1 MKAMLPVQDEMASRV
16 KKETITM
23 IREARGGQGE
33 VARSRAV
40 DTRSIPTKRARAM
53 AATLI
58 DSTIFG
64 NIFSTDA
71 MRRVWSDE
79 NRTAKLPRRS
89 RRALAL
95 VQGRL
100 GIIPQEAADEI
111 VRNCDIGKIDMEKL
125 RAATERI
132 GYPVL
137 GVVSQ
142 LNALC
147 RDKLGEYCHWGAT
160 TQDIT
165 DTAHRAADPRRPR
178 ARRGRSRR
186 DLRRRSRNSRAATA
200 TRRSSGAAI
209 CSRRSR

>member
-1 MKAMLPVQDEMASRV
+1 
-16 KKETITM
+16 
-23 IREARGGQGE
+23 
-33 VARSRAV
+33 
-40 DTRSIPTKRARAM
+40 M
-53 AATLI
+53 AATII

-71 MRRVWSDE
+71 MRAVWSDE
-79 NRTAKLPRRS
+79 SRTASYLDVE
-89 RRALAL
+89 RALAL

-100 GIIPQEAADEI
+100 GIIPAEAADEI

-165 DTAHRAADPRRPR
+165 DTGPCCRSATPSRSSMPIWPRFQRH
-178 ARRGRSRR
+178 
-186 DLRRRSRNSRAATA
+186 SRNSRAATA

-209 CSRRSR
+209 CSRPSR